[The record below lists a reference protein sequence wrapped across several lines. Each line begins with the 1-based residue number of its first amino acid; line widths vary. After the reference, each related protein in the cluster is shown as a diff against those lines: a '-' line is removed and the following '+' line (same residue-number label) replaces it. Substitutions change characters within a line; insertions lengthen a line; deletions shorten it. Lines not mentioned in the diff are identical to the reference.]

1 MYSKTKTCVLNGLN
15 GYDIDVEADLS
26 SGLQAFNIVG
36 LPDLSIKESK
46 ERVKSAISNS
56 GFSIPPGRVT
66 INLAPANLKKDGS
79 QIDLA
84 IAVSMLLAIG
94 VIEYLPDEKTVFLGE
109 LSLDGRVITFDGA
122 LPMII
127 SLKELGFKKFFIPNA
142 IKNEVNIV
150 QGIEIYPISHLKE
163 LVDCLNGVIEIKKE
177 EIAKVNLDEEI
188 KYDIDFSDIKGQENL
203 KRAMEISAA
212 GGHNLLMVGPPGS
225 GKTMIAKRLP
235 TILPKL
241 TFDECIECTKI
252 YSIAG
257 KLKNNK
263 LVTQRP
269 FRSPHHT
276 SSPISLVGGGK
287 IPKPGE
293 VSLAHNG
300 VLFLDEF
307 PEFSKQAIEVLR
319 QPMEDGK
326 VTISR
331 ANSSITYYSNF
342 VTICALNPCPCG
354 NYGSQTEKCTCSQLQ
369 IQRYLSKI
377 SGPILDRIDIQVE
390 VEPVKY
396 YDLSSKEVL
405 ETSFD
410 IRKRVEKARK
420 IQLERYKNEKIYNN
434 ANLSARQIKKYII
447 LDEKLEKIIEFAFKK
462 FKFSA
467 RSFNKILKLTR
478 TIADLDGSEEIKE
491 EHLLEAIRYRSLS
504 NKYWS

>member
-94 VIEYLPDEKTVFLGE
+94 VIEYLPDDKTVFLGE

-142 IKNEVNIV
+142 IKNEVNVV

-177 EIAKVNLDEEI
+177 DIVKVNLDEEI

-342 VTICALNPCPCG
+342 VTVCALNPCPCG

-377 SGPILDRIDIQVE
+377 SGPILDRSDIQVE

-396 YDLSSKEVL
+396 DDLSSKEVL
-405 ETSFD
+405 ETSAD

>member
-26 SGLQAFNIVG
+26 TGLQAFNIVG
-36 LPDLSIKESK
+36 LPDLSIRESK

-56 GFSIPPGRVT
+56 GYFLPPGRIT

-79 QIDLA
+79 QMDLA
-84 IAVSMLLAIG
+84 IAVSLLLAIG
-94 VIEYLPDEKTVFLGE
+94 VIEYLPDEKTIFLGE
-109 LSLDGRVITFDGA
+109 LSLDGRIITFDGA

-127 SLKELGFKKFFIPNA
+127 SLKELGFKKFFIPQT
-142 IKNEVNIV
+142 IKDEVNIV
-150 QGIEIYPISHLKE
+150 QGIEIYPVSHLKE
-163 LVDCLNGVIEIKKE
+163 LVDCLNGITEIKKE
-177 EIAKVNLDEEI
+177 EIINVNLDEEV

-212 GGHNLLMVGPPGS
+212 GGHNLLMIGPPGS

-252 YSIAG
+252 YSVAG

-263 LVTQRP
+263 LITQRP

-331 ANSSITYYSNF
+331 VNSSITYYSNF
-342 VTICALNPCPCG
+342 VTVCALNPCPCG

-390 VEPVKY
+390 VEPVKFD
-396 YDLSSKEVL
+396 DLASKEDL
-405 ETSFD
+405 ETSSD
-410 IRKRVEKARK
+410 IRKRVEKARE
-420 IQLERYKNEKIYNN
+420 IQLKRYKNEKIYNN
-434 ANLSARQIKKYII
+434 ASLSARQIKKYIV

>member
-15 GYDIDVEADLS
+15 GYDIDVEADLAT
-26 SGLQAFNIVG
+26 GLQAFNIVG
-36 LPDLSIKESK
+36 LPDLSVKESK

-56 GFSIPPGRVT
+56 GYSIPPGRVT
-66 INLAPANLKKDGS
+66 INLAPANLRKDGS

-127 SLKELGFKKFFIPNA
+127 SLKELGFKKFYIPFA

-150 QGIEIYPISHLKE
+150 QGIEIYPISNLKE

-177 EIAKVNLDEEI
+177 EIVKVNLDEEI

-241 TFDECIECTKI
+241 TFEECIECTKI

-342 VTICALNPCPCG
+342 VTVCALNPCPCG

-390 VEPVKY
+390 VEPVKFD
-396 YDLSSKEVL
+396 DLSSKEVL
-405 ETSFD
+405 ETSFE

-504 NKYWS
+504 NKYWG

>member
-26 SGLQAFNIVG
+26 TGLQAFNIVG
-36 LPDLSIKESK
+36 LPDLSIRESK

-56 GFSIPPGRVT
+56 GYFLLPGRIT

-79 QIDLA
+79 QMDLA
-84 IAVSMLLAIG
+84 IAVSLLLAIG
-94 VIEYLPDEKTVFLGE
+94 VIEYLPDEKTIFLGE
-109 LSLDGRVITFDGA
+109 LSLDGRIITFDGA

-127 SLKELGFKKFFIPNA
+127 SLKELGFKKFFIPQT
-142 IKNEVNIV
+142 IKDEVNIV
-150 QGIEIYPISHLKE
+150 QGIEIYPVSHLKE
-163 LVDCLNGVIEIKKE
+163 LVDYLNGITEIKKE
-177 EIAKVNLDEEI
+177 EIINVNLDEEV

-252 YSIAG
+252 YSVAG

-263 LVTQRP
+263 LITQRP

-331 ANSSITYYSNF
+331 VNSSITYYSNF
-342 VTICALNPCPCG
+342 VTVCALNPCPCG

-396 YDLSSKEVL
+396 DDLSSKEVL
-405 ETSFD
+405 ETSAD
-410 IRKRVEKARK
+410 IRKRVEKARE
-420 IQLERYKNEKIYNN
+420 IQLKRYKNEKIYNN
-434 ANLSARQIKKYII
+434 ASLSARQIKKYIV

-478 TIADLDGSEEIKE
+478 TIADLDGSEEIKQ

>member
-15 GYDIDVEADLS
+15 GYAVDVEADLNT
-26 SGLQAFNIVG
+26 GLRAFNIVG
-36 LPDLSIKESK
+36 LADLSIKESK

-56 GFSIPPGRVT
+56 GFNLPPGRIT

-79 QIDLA
+79 QIDLS
-84 IAVSMLLAIG
+84 IAVSLLLAMGI
-94 VIEYLPDEKTVFLGE
+94 IEYWPDEKTVFLGE

-127 SLKELGFKKFFIPNA
+127 SMKDLGFTNFFIPHS
-142 IKNEVNIV
+142 IKDEVNIV
-150 QGIEIYPISHLKE
+150 QDVNIFPVNNLKD
-163 LVDCLNGVIEIKKE
+163 LVEHLNGKNLIEKE
-177 EIAKVNLDEEI
+177 KILSINLDKEI
-188 KYDIDFSDIKGQENL
+188 KYDVDFSDVKGQENL

-212 GGHNLLMVGPPGS
+212 GGHNLLMIGPPGS
-225 GKTMIAKRLP
+225 GKSMIAKRMP

-241 TFDECIECTKI
+241 TFEECIECTKI
-252 YSIAG
+252 YSVAG
-257 KLKNNK
+257 KLENNC
-263 LVTQRP
+263 LITQRP

-307 PEFSKQAIEVLR
+307 PEFSKQTIEVLR

-331 ANSSITYYSNF
+331 VNSSVTYYSNF

-354 NYGSQTEKCTCSQLQ
+354 NYGSQNGNCTCSQLQ
-369 IQRYLSKI
+369 IQKYLSKI

-390 VEPVKY
+390 VEPVKF
-396 YDLSSKEVL
+396 DELASKENIESS
-405 ETSFD
+405 ET
-410 IRKRVEKARK
+410 IRKRVEKARDM
-420 IQLERYKNEKIYNN
+420 QLKRYKDEKIYNN
-434 ANLSARQIKKYII
+434 SQLSAKQIKKYII
-447 LDEKLEKIIEFAFKK
+447 LDETLEKIIEFAFKK

-478 TIADLDGSEEIKE
+478 TIADLDGSETIKE
-491 EHLLEAIRYRSLS
+491 QHLLEAIRYRSLN
-504 NKYWS
+504 NKYWG

>member
-15 GYDIDVEADLS
+15 GYDIDVEADLAT
-26 SGLQAFNIVG
+26 GLQAFNIVG
-36 LPDLSIKESK
+36 LPDLSVKESK

-56 GFSIPPGRVT
+56 GYSIPPGRVT
-66 INLAPANLKKDGS
+66 INLAPANLRKDGS

-127 SLKELGFKKFFIPNA
+127 SLKELGFKKFYIPFA

-177 EIAKVNLDEEI
+177 EIVKVNLDEEI

-212 GGHNLLMVGPPGS
+212 GRHNLLMVGPPGS

-241 TFDECIECTKI
+241 TFEECIECTKI

-342 VTICALNPCPCG
+342 VTVCALNPCPCG

-390 VEPVKY
+390 VEPVKFD
-396 YDLSSKEVL
+396 DLSSKEVL
-405 ETSFD
+405 ETSFE

-504 NKYWS
+504 NKYWG

>member
-94 VIEYLPDEKTVFLGE
+94 VIEYLPDDKTVFLGE

-127 SLKELGFKKFFIPNA
+127 SLKELGFKKFFISNA

-177 EIAKVNLDEEI
+177 DIVKVNLDEEI

-212 GGHNLLMVGPPGS
+212 GGHNLLMVGPP
-225 GKTMIAKRLP
+225 
-235 TILPKL
+235 
-241 TFDECIECTKI
+241 C
-252 YSIAG
+252 
-257 KLKNNK
+257 
-263 LVTQRP
+263 
-269 FRSPHHT
+269 
-276 SSPISLVGGGK
+276 
-287 IPKPGE
+287 
-293 VSLAHNG
+293 
-300 VLFLDEF
+300 
-307 PEFSKQAIEVLR
+307 
-319 QPMEDGK
+319 K
-326 VTISR
+326 V
-331 ANSSITYYSNF
+331 
-342 VTICALNPCPCG
+342 
-354 NYGSQTEKCTCSQLQ
+354 K
-369 IQRYLSKI
+369 
-377 SGPILDRIDIQVE
+377 
-390 VEPVKY
+390 
-396 YDLSSKEVL
+396 
-405 ETSFD
+405 
-410 IRKRVEKARK
+410 
-420 IQLERYKNEKIYNN
+420 
-434 ANLSARQIKKYII
+434 
-447 LDEKLEKIIEFAFKK
+447 
-462 FKFSA
+462 
-467 RSFNKILKLTR
+467 
-478 TIADLDGSEEIKE
+478 
-491 EHLLEAIRYRSLS
+491 
-504 NKYWS
+504 

>member
-56 GFSIPPGRVT
+56 GYSIPPGRVT

-94 VIEYLPDEKTVFLGE
+94 IIEYLPDEKTVFLGE

-142 IKNEVNIV
+142 IKNEVNVV

-177 EIAKVNLDEEI
+177 DIVKVNLDEEI

-300 VLFLDEF
+300 VLFLDEI

-390 VEPVKY
+390 VKPVKY
-396 YDLSSKEVL
+396 DDLSSKEVL
-405 ETSFD
+405 ETSAD

>member
-56 GFSIPPGRVT
+56 GYSIPPGRVT

-177 EIAKVNLDEEI
+177 DIVKVNLDEEI

-396 YDLSSKEVL
+396 ADLSSKEVL
-405 ETSFD
+405 ETSAD

>member
-56 GFSIPPGRVT
+56 GFSIPPGRVI

-177 EIAKVNLDEEI
+177 DIVKVNLDEEI

-342 VTICALNPCPCG
+342 VTVCALNPCPCG

-396 YDLSSKEVL
+396 DDLSSKEVL
-405 ETSFD
+405 ETSAD

>member
-15 GYDIDVEADLS
+15 GYDIDVEADLAT
-26 SGLQAFNIVG
+26 GLQAFNIVG
-36 LPDLSIKESK
+36 LPDLSVKESK

-56 GFSIPPGRVT
+56 GYSIPPGRVT
-66 INLAPANLKKDGS
+66 INLAPANLRKDGS

-127 SLKELGFKKFFIPNA
+127 SLKELGFKKFYIPFA

-177 EIAKVNLDEEI
+177 EIVKVNLDEEI

-203 KRAMEISAA
+203 KRAKEISAA

-241 TFDECIECTKI
+241 TFEECIECTKI

-342 VTICALNPCPCG
+342 VTVCALNPCPCG

-390 VEPVKY
+390 VEPVKFD
-396 YDLSSKEVL
+396 DLSSKEVL
-405 ETSFD
+405 ETSFE

-504 NKYWS
+504 NKYWG

>member
-15 GYDIDVEADLS
+15 GYDIDVEADLAT
-26 SGLQAFNIVG
+26 GLQAFNIVG
-36 LPDLSIKESK
+36 LPDLSVKDSK

-127 SLKELGFKKFFIPNA
+127 SLKELGFKKFYIPFA

-177 EIAKVNLDEEI
+177 EIVKVNLDEEI

-241 TFDECIECTKI
+241 TFEECIECTKI

-342 VTICALNPCPCG
+342 VTVCALNPCPCG

-390 VEPVKY
+390 V
-396 YDLSSKEVL
+396 
-405 ETSFD
+405 
-410 IRKRVEKARK
+410 
-420 IQLERYKNEKIYNN
+420 
-434 ANLSARQIKKYII
+434 
-447 LDEKLEKIIEFAFKK
+447 
-462 FKFSA
+462 
-467 RSFNKILKLTR
+467 
-478 TIADLDGSEEIKE
+478 
-491 EHLLEAIRYRSLS
+491 
-504 NKYWS
+504 

>member
-15 GYDIDVEADLS
+15 GYDIDVEADLAT
-26 SGLQAFNIVG
+26 GLQAFNIVG
-36 LPDLSIKESK
+36 LPDLSVKESK

-127 SLKELGFKKFFIPNA
+127 SLKELGFKKFYIPFA

-150 QGIEIYPISHLKE
+150 KGIEIYPISHLKE

-177 EIAKVNLDEEI
+177 EIVKVNLDEEI

-241 TFDECIECTKI
+241 TFEECIECTKI

-342 VTICALNPCPCG
+342 VTVCALNPCPCG

-390 VEPVKY
+390 VEPVKFD
-396 YDLSSKEVL
+396 DLSSKEVL
-405 ETSFD
+405 ETSFE

-504 NKYWS
+504 NKYWG

>member
-15 GYDIDVEADLS
+15 GYAVDVEADLS
-26 SGLQAFNIVG
+26 TGLQAFNIVG
-36 LPDLSIKESK
+36 LADLSIKESK
-46 ERVKSAISNS
+46 ERVKSALSNS
-56 GFSIPPGRVT
+56 GYALPPGRIT

-79 QIDLA
+79 QIDLS
-84 IAVSMLLAIG
+84 IAVSLLLAIG
-94 VIEYLPDEKTVFLGE
+94 IIEFVPDEKCVFLGE
-109 LSLDGRVITFDGA
+109 LSLDGRVIAFDGA

-127 SLKELGFKKFFIPNA
+127 SLKELGFEKFFIPYS
-142 IKNEVNIV
+142 IKDEVNIID
-150 QGIEIYPISHLKE
+150 GIELFAIQHLKD
-163 LVDCLNGVIEIKKE
+163 LVEHLNGNEIIEKE
-177 EIAKVNLDEEI
+177 KTVTVNLDKKI

-235 TILPKL
+235 TILPRL
-241 TFDECIECTKI
+241 TFEECIECTKI
-252 YSIAG
+252 YSVAG
-257 KLKNNK
+257 ELSNNK
-263 LVTQRP
+263 LITQRP
-269 FRSPHHT
+269 FRAPHHT
-276 SSPISLVGGGK
+276 SSPVSLVGGGK

-307 PEFSKQAIEVLR
+307 PEFSKQSIEVLR

-331 ANSSITYYSNF
+331 VNSSITYYSNF
-342 VTICALNPCPCG
+342 VTVCALNPCPCG
-354 NYGSQTEKCTCSQLQ
+354 NYGSPTENCTCSQLQ
-369 IQRYLSKI
+369 IQKYLGKI
-377 SGPILDRIDIQVE
+377 SGPILDRIDIHVE
-390 VEPVKY
+390 VEPVKFD
-396 YDLSSKEVL
+396 DLSSKKIP
-405 ETSFD
+405 ETSET
-410 IRKRVEKARK
+410 IRKRVEKARE
-420 IQLERYKNEKIYNN
+420 IQLLRYKSEKIYNN
-434 ANLSARQIKKYII
+434 ASLSARQIKKYVI

-478 TIADLDGSEEIKE
+478 TIADLDGSEKIE
-491 EHLLEAIRYRSLS
+491 EKHLLEAIRYRSLS

>member
-1 MYSKTKTCVLNGLN
+1 MYSKTKTCVLKGLN
-15 GYDIDVEADLS
+15 GYDIDVEADLAT
-26 SGLQAFNIVG
+26 GLQAFNIVG
-36 LPDLSIKESK
+36 LPDLSVKESK

-56 GFSIPPGRVT
+56 GYSIPPGRVT
-66 INLAPANLKKDGS
+66 INLAPANLRKDGS

-127 SLKELGFKKFFIPNA
+127 SLKELGFKKFYIPFA

-177 EIAKVNLDEEI
+177 EIVKVNLDEEI

-241 TFDECIECTKI
+241 TFEECIECTKI

-342 VTICALNPCPCG
+342 VTVCALNPCPCG

-396 YDLSSKEVL
+396 DDLSSKEVL
-405 ETSFD
+405 ETSAD

-491 EHLLEAIRYRSLS
+491 EYLLEAIRYRSLS
-504 NKYWS
+504 NKYWG

>member
-15 GYDIDVEADLS
+15 GYDIDVEADLAT
-26 SGLQAFNIVG
+26 GLQAFNIVG
-36 LPDLSIKESK
+36 LPDLSVKESK

-56 GFSIPPGRVT
+56 GYSIPPGRVT
-66 INLAPANLKKDGS
+66 INLAPANLRKDGS

-127 SLKELGFKKFFIPNA
+127 SLKELGFKKFYIPFA

-177 EIAKVNLDEEI
+177 EIVKVKLDEEI

-241 TFDECIECTKI
+241 TFEECIECTKI

-342 VTICALNPCPCG
+342 VTVCALNPCPCG

-390 VEPVKY
+390 VEPVKFD
-396 YDLSSKEVL
+396 DLSSKEVL
-405 ETSFD
+405 ETSFE

-504 NKYWS
+504 NKYWG

>member
-15 GYDIDVEADLS
+15 GYDIDVEADLAT
-26 SGLQAFNIVG
+26 GLQAFNIVG
-36 LPDLSIKESK
+36 LPDLSVKESK

-56 GFSIPPGRVT
+56 GYSIPPGRVT
-66 INLAPANLKKDGS
+66 INLAPANLRKDGS

-127 SLKELGFKKFFIPNA
+127 SLKELGFKKFYIPFA

-241 TFDECIECTKI
+241 TFEECIECTKI

-342 VTICALNPCPCG
+342 VTVCALNPCPCG

-390 VEPVKY
+390 VEPVKFD
-396 YDLSSKEVL
+396 DLSSKEVL
-405 ETSFD
+405 ETSFE

-447 LDEKLEKIIEFAFKK
+447 LDKKLEKIIEFAFKK

-504 NKYWS
+504 NKYWG

>member
-26 SGLQAFNIVG
+26 TGLQAFNIVG
-36 LPDLSIKESK
+36 LPDLSIRESK

-56 GFSIPPGRVT
+56 GYFLPPGRIT

-79 QIDLA
+79 QMDLA
-84 IAVSMLLAIG
+84 IAVSLLLAIG
-94 VIEYLPDEKTVFLGE
+94 VIEYLPDEKTIFLGE
-109 LSLDGRVITFDGA
+109 LSLDGRIITFDGA

-127 SLKELGFKKFFIPNA
+127 SLKELGFKKFFIPQT
-142 IKNEVNIV
+142 IKDEVNIV
-150 QGIEIYPISHLKE
+150 QGIEIYPVSHLKE
-163 LVDCLNGVIEIKKE
+163 LVDCLNGITEIKKE
-177 EIAKVNLDEEI
+177 EIINVNLDEEV

-252 YSIAG
+252 YSVAG

-263 LVTQRP
+263 LITQRP

-331 ANSSITYYSNF
+331 VNSSITYYSNF
-342 VTICALNPCPCG
+342 VTVCALNPCPCG

-390 VEPVKY
+390 VEPVKFD
-396 YDLSSKEVL
+396 DLASKEDL
-405 ETSFD
+405 ETSSD
-410 IRKRVEKARK
+410 IRKRVEKARE
-420 IQLERYKNEKIYNN
+420 IQLKRYKNEKIYNN
-434 ANLSARQIKKYII
+434 ASLSARQIKKYIV

>member
-94 VIEYLPDEKTVFLGE
+94 VIEYLPDDKTVFLGE

-127 SLKELGFKKFFIPNA
+127 SLKELGFKKFFIPNT

-276 SSPISLVGGGK
+276 SSPVSLVGGGK

-342 VTICALNPCPCG
+342 VTVCALNPCPCG

-396 YDLSSKEVL
+396 ADLSSKEVL
-405 ETSFD
+405 ETSAD

>member
-15 GYDIDVEADLS
+15 GYDIDVEADLAT
-26 SGLQAFNIVG
+26 GLQAFNIVG
-36 LPDLSIKESK
+36 LPDLSVKESK

-127 SLKELGFKKFFIPNA
+127 SLKELGFKKFYIPFA

-177 EIAKVNLDEEI
+177 EIVKVNLDEEI

-241 TFDECIECTKI
+241 TFEECIECTKI

-300 VLFLDEF
+300 VLFLDEL
-307 PEFSKQAIEVLR
+307 PDFSKQAIEVLR

-342 VTICALNPCPCG
+342 VTVCALNPCPCG

-390 VEPVKY
+390 VEPVKFD
-396 YDLSSKEVL
+396 DLSSKEVL
-405 ETSFD
+405 ETSFE

-504 NKYWS
+504 NKYWG

>member
-26 SGLQAFNIVG
+26 TGLQAFNIVG
-36 LPDLSIKESK
+36 LPDLSIRESK

-56 GFSIPPGRVT
+56 GYFLPPGRIT

-79 QIDLA
+79 QMDLA
-84 IAVSMLLAIG
+84 IAVSLLLAIG
-94 VIEYLPDEKTVFLGE
+94 VIEYLPDEKTIFLGE
-109 LSLDGRVITFDGA
+109 LSLDGRIITFDGA

-127 SLKELGFKKFFIPNA
+127 SLKELGFKKFFIPQT
-142 IKNEVNIV
+142 IKDEVNIV
-150 QGIEIYPISHLKE
+150 QGIEIYPVSHLKE
-163 LVDCLNGVIEIKKE
+163 LVDCLNGITEIKKE
-177 EIAKVNLDEEI
+177 EIINVNLDEEV

-252 YSIAG
+252 YSVAG

-263 LVTQRP
+263 LITQRP

-331 ANSSITYYSNF
+331 VNSSITYYSNF

-390 VEPVKY
+390 VEPVKFD
-396 YDLSSKEVL
+396 DLASKEDL
-405 ETSFD
+405 ETSSD
-410 IRKRVEKARK
+410 IRKRVEKARE
-420 IQLERYKNEKIYNN
+420 IQLKRYKNEKIYNN
-434 ANLSARQIKKYII
+434 ASLSARQIKKYIV

>member
-15 GYDIDVEADLS
+15 GYDIDVEADLAT
-26 SGLQAFNIVG
+26 GLQAFNIVG
-36 LPDLSIKESK
+36 LPDLSVKESK

-66 INLAPANLKKDGS
+66 INLAPANLRKDGS

-127 SLKELGFKKFFIPNA
+127 SLKELGFKKFYIPFA

-150 QGIEIYPISHLKE
+150 QGIEIYPISNLKE

-177 EIAKVNLDEEI
+177 EIVKVNLDEEI

-241 TFDECIECTKI
+241 TFEECIECTKI

-342 VTICALNPCPCG
+342 VTVCALNPCPCG

-390 VEPVKY
+390 VEPVKFD
-396 YDLSSKEVL
+396 DLSSKEVL
-405 ETSFD
+405 ETSFE

-504 NKYWS
+504 NKYWG